1 MTSSTRFRSFSR
13 TGAVPLTTC
22 DTVPME
28 TCARSAICFIVVGL
42 VIDGESATF
51 RPLGPFFSR
60 AASWCE
66 SSRNSLPV
74 FDAAESQCS
83 GTIHAGRHHQE
94 FTVFCQFICLGEI
107 PDGALRT
114 VIASASQNS
123 GACVPIEKLI
133 CPLPHV
139 ANQVHH
145 SEGAGSFWMRG
156 NGSGP
161 AHHAALVP
169 TGDRRSIPLVSPRI
183 QAAVGACG
191 GVLPLP
197 FVWQALARPGGV
209 DARIFERN
217 PGDRLV
223 CRTRGV
229 GAIPPVA
236 QEIQVILG
244 LIVRGVQKLF
254 ELGVGYRVFVHPE
267 GLYVNDVLMISARG
281 VFPRVLDVDADVV

>member
-145 SEGAGSFWMRG
+145 SEGAGSGWMRG
-156 NGSGP
+156 NGIGT
-161 AHHAALVP
+161 AHGAALVRS
-169 TGDRRSIPLVSPRI
+169 GDSGPIPLVSPRI
-183 QAAVGACG
+183 EAAVGAFS
-191 GVLPLP
+191 GVLPFPFAWQTLP
-197 FVWQALARPGGV
+197 GPGGK
-209 DARIFERN
+209 DARIFKGN

-223 CRTRGV
+223 SPTLRV
-229 GAIPPVA
+229 GAILPVA
-236 QEIQVILG
+236 QKV
-244 LIVRGVQKLF
+244 
-254 ELGVGYRVFVHPE
+254 
-267 GLYVNDVLMISARG
+267 
-281 VFPRVLDVDADVV
+281 